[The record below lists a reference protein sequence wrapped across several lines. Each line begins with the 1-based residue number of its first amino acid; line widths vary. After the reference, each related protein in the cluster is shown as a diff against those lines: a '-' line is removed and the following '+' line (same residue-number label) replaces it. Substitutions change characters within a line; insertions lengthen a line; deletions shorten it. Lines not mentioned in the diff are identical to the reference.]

1 MIIQRILR
9 DTFISEEHE
18 VRNYES
24 YDHFG
29 IKSDINEKIDSI
41 IEIQSPLKD
50 FKSKYMMILTS
61 CTLDLTIK
69 EIDSAVNKNRIIFHQ
84 YKDQLDFGEAT

>member
-1 MIIQRILR
+1 MWIHILLLFVIDFVSSSYLYKDEDMIIQRILR

-41 IEIQSPLKD
+41 IEI
-50 FKSKYMMILTS
+50 
-61 CTLDLTIK
+61 
-69 EIDSAVNKNRIIFHQ
+69 
-84 YKDQLDFGEAT
+84 